1 MNNNNQNN
9 NNQNNDKSIL
19 NMIMPNDPNNNNLS
33 AVNNDSML
41 INNTSKNIP
50 VDVESEIP
58 LHLRWNNINTEAPP
72 PPVNGGLFSGE
83 QEVGPH
89 ASIPVVPTATYMIS
103 KNLLSAN
110 PPPGATEQ
118 YVGTNR
124 STNNYVPMPGVYWY
138 NDTHPI
144 NKGPY
149 SMKVVEKK
157 KN

>member
-1 MNNNNQNN
+1 MNRNNQNN
-9 NNQNNDKSIL
+9 NNQNDNKSIL
-19 NMIMPNDPNNNNLS
+19 NMIMPNDPNNNLS
-33 AVNNDSML
+33 AIDNNSMIVNN
-41 INNTSKNIP
+41 TPKNIP
-50 VDVESEIP
+50 VDVESSVP
-58 LHLRWNNINTEAPP
+58 LHLRWNNIDTEVPK

-83 QEVGPH
+83 QDVGPH
-89 ASIPVVPTATYMIS
+89 ASIPVIPTATYMIS

-149 SMKVVEKK
+149 SMKVVNK

>member
-9 NNQNNDKSIL
+9 NKSIL
-19 NMIMPNDPNNNNLS
+19 NMIMPNDPNNNLS
-33 AVNNDSML
+33 GINNDSML
-41 INNTSKNIP
+41 VNSITKNIP
-50 VDVESEIP
+50 VDVESAIP
-58 LHLRWNNINTEAPP
+58 PELRWNNINTEAPKS
-72 PPVNGGLFSGE
+72 PVNGGLFSGE
-83 QEVGPH
+83 QEIGPH

-138 NDTHPI
+138 SDTHPV

-149 SMKVVEKK
+149 SIKVTDQMRT
-157 KN
+157 NSL